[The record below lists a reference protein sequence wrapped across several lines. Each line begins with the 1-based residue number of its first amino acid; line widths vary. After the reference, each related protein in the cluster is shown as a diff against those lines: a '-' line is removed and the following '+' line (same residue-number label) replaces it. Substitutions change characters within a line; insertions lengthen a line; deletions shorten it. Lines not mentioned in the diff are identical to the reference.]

1 MAGDRRPWVVLV
13 GCFFMGAGF
22 NAYLIGPAPIIPLLV
37 DAFAIDKPAAGLAI
51 SVFFLAW
58 GIAGLP
64 GGLLMDR
71 YDNRHL
77 ALIGT
82 VVFVAACLAT
92 AFAPNYGVFLAAR
105 LAGGATG
112 AFIWTANANIVSK
125 VFPESKLALGT
136 SLFVAAGP
144 VGQAIAQ
151 FVGPTLAGQ
160 FGWRAVFV
168 AYPVLAVIGIP
179 ILYLA
184 LGEAVRSE
192 EAVSLAKFGRTLR
205 NPTILAVALASA
217 ASFALFVF
225 FSSWMPTYAAEVLS
239 IDLAAAGAA
248 TALMPFAGVI
258 SRPGGGWI
266 SDRIGGRRRP
276 VIVASF
282 VLSLPAILG
291 ITLVASATGFA
302 AMMLFAGA
310 AVQLAIGIYYV
321 YASELAEPGTRGTSL
336 AMVTSLSTMGAL
348 VAPVVGGWL
357 IEEISWTAGYGFAV
371 VVAVAGIGFVLLAPE
386 S

>member
-1 MAGDRRPWVVLV
+1 MDRNLRPWAVLL
-13 GCFFMGAGF
+13 GCFLMGAGF

-37 DAFAIDKPAAGLAI
+37 DAFPIDKPAAGLAI

-64 GGLLMDR
+64 GGLVGDR

-92 AFAPNYGVFLAAR
+92 AVAPTYEVFLAAR
-105 LAGGATG
+105 LVGGATG

-125 VFPESKLALGT
+125 VFPDAKLALGT

-151 FVGPTLAGQ
+151 FVGPTLAGAL
-160 FGWRAVFV
+160 GWRAVFV
-168 AYPVLAVIGIP
+168 AYPVLAVVGIP
-179 ILYLA
+179 ILYAA
-184 LGEAVRSE
+184 LRESVRSD

-225 FSSWMPTYAAEVLS
+225 FSSWMPTYAAEELS

-248 TALMPFAGVI
+248 TALMPFAGVV

-266 SDRIGGRRRP
+266 TDRVGGRRRP
-276 VIVASF
+276 GLVAS
-282 VLSLPAILG
+282 VLLSLPAILG

-302 AMMLFAGA
+302 AMMLFAGG

-336 AMVTSLSTMGAL
+336 AMVTSLSTMGAR

-371 VVAVAGIGFVLLAPE
+371 LIAVAGIGFVLLAPE